1 MNQQFASARCVPW
14 LFSHAG
20 VRVEGEAHPVAP
32 DIEEVRGRIP
42 RPGAFGCKFAG
53 FAGLFVAAIVLMTG
67 ARPARGETTT
77 EAPTT
82 SIRAATG
89 YTIGGLSLGA
99 FALGRRL
106 DRSSPALAVLCA
118 GSGAALDDD
127 RLTALAGDGRKRLA
141 DQSWPEGQ
149 VWLISEAPLSPA
161 VRAEAQALQVRCF
174 TPVQGKIAEV

>member
-32 DIEEVRGRIP
+32 NIEEVRGRIP
-42 RPGAFGCKFAG
+42 RPGAFGCKFGG
-53 FAGLFVAAIVLMTG
+53 FAGLFVAAVVLMTG
-67 ARPARGETTT
+67 ARPARGETA
-77 EAPTT
+77 EASTAT
-82 SIRAATG
+82 IQAATG

-118 GSGAALDDD
+118 GSGAALDDNH
-127 RLTALAGDGRKRLA
+127 LTALAGDARKRLA
-141 DQSWPEGQ
+141 DQSWPESQ
-149 VWLISEAPLSPA
+149 IWLISEAPLSPA

-174 TPVQGKIAEV
+174 TPVQGKIVEV

>member
-1 MNQQFASARCVPW
+1 MSKSFAGERCVPW
-14 LFSHAG
+14 LFSQAG
-20 VRVEGEAHPVAP
+20 VRVEGEPQAVAP
-32 DIEEVRGRIP
+32 GVEAVRARIP
-42 RPGAFGCKFAG
+42 QRGAVACKFG
-53 FAGLFVAAIVLMTG
+53 GIAGLFVAAVVLMTG
-67 ARPARGETTT
+67 ARPARGETA
-77 EAPTT
+77 EASTAT
-82 SIRAATG
+82 IQAATG

-118 GSGAALDDD
+118 GSGAALDDNH
-127 RLTALAGDGRKRLA
+127 LTALAGDARKRLA

-174 TPVQGKIAEV
+174 TPVQGKIVEV